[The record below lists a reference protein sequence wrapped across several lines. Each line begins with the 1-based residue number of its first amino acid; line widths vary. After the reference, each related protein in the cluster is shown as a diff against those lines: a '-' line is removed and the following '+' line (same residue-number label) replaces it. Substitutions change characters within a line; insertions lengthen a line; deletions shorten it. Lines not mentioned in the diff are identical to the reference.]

1 MRNKGILTIT
11 SLFMVCLFVVGG
23 LSIMAEFG
31 DSSDPLITKSY
42 IDSVLTQEVN
52 SKIDSAISNYKPTI
66 DAYVSEKLSA
76 HETAINKK
84 IAQIQSGTSVDSS
97 LVDSIAKKVIDEIK
111 AEGISQSATWTVVT
125 LTKGQTLIG
134 AVGTE
139 ILLRSGSGT
148 VYSTGNVGIINLSSG
163 SELAPSKALSANN
176 L

>member
-84 IAQIQSGTSVDSS
+84 I
-97 LVDSIAKKVIDEIK
+97 EIGR
-111 AEGISQSATWTVVT
+111 AHV
-125 LTKGQTLIG
+125 
-134 AVGTE
+134 
-139 ILLRSGSGT
+139 
-148 VYSTGNVGIINLSSG
+148 
-163 SELAPSKALSANN
+163 
-176 L
+176 